1 MADKPADKKAA
12 PKPAPASLESKIV
25 MFGGVALMILL
36 IIVPAILAFF
46 NVDSASIFN
55 LHNIKEFFITI
66 ISKTFVFITF
76 VAIFLSMCFFLAIS
90 YSKGKYNRVMDTWK
104 RTVASQMPG
113 VVNANGGPA
122 PVSTGAVI
130 GSVVL
135 PGSEGKAGLAGQAA
149 VHGPEAQ
156 WGNAV
161 WLEVEQKINS
171 VNPSDWRLAIIE
183 ADVLLDEML
192 EQMGLP
198 GDHLGERLK
207 AANKS
212 FFNTLDEAWQAHKVR
227 NIIAHQGASYQLSYN
242 EAKKTVD
249 LYRRVFEEFY
259 FI

>member
-1 MADKPADKKAA
+1 MADKPGDKKAA
-12 PKPAPASLESKIV
+12 PKPASLESKIV
-25 MFGGVALMILL
+25 MFGGVVLMILL

-55 LHNIKEFFITI
+55 LSNIKEFFITV

-76 VAIFLSMCFFLAIS
+76 VAIFLSMCFFLALS

-135 PGSEGKAGLAGQAA
+135 PGSEGKAGQAM

-156 WGNAV
+156 AGNAV
-161 WLEVEQKINS
+161 WREVEQKINS

-207 AANKS
+207 AADRS

-227 NIIAHQGASYQLSYN
+227 NIIAHQGSSYQLAYN